1 MLKYLLPSSRR
12 CRGNASQ
19 ANIPSKEKALCG
31 WQVCKRTADRV
42 VMSGPRVASEVDSYK
57 NYVDSK
63 KSKPRL
69 CESAKE
75 K

>member
-1 MLKYLLPSSRR
+1 MWMAGVQKDRWPCGYEWSSR
-12 CRGNASQ
+12 S
-19 ANIPSKEKALCG
+19 
-31 WQVCKRTADRV
+31 
-42 VMSGPRVASEVDSYK
+42 DSYK

-69 CESAKE
+69 CESAKG